1 MMTPATRG
9 HAARTPLRSTGL
21 VAGLG
26 LGVAVGVL
34 IAGPHFHDWSAL
46 TSAALILASAGLGA
60 LVGYLMTA
68 ASPRP
73 IPGAGAD
80 TGLAGG
86 SVEGC
91 RHGDTFCSASDNA
104 GDCGGSD

>member
-1 MMTPATRG
+1 MMAPATRVR
-9 HAARTPLRSTGL
+9 AAQTTSRSTGL

-26 LGVAVGVL
+26 LGLAVGVL
-34 IAGPHFHDWSAL
+34 IAGPHFRDWSAL
-46 TSAALILASAGLGA
+46 TSVALILACAGLGA

-68 ASPRP
+68 ASAHP

-80 TGLAGG
+80 TALAEGL
-86 SVEGC
+86 VEEC
-91 RHGDTFCSASDNA
+91 SHGNTFCSASDSA